1 MTLIICIPSG
11 ITSPL
16 IKKKS
21 IIVLNKKSSFALSK
35 FIELVI
41 RILVIIDNIYF

>member
-1 MTLIICIPSG
+1 MELIICIPSG

-16 IKKKS
+16 IKNKS
-21 IIVLNKKSSFALSK
+21 IIVLNKKSNFALSK
-35 FIELVI
+35 FIEFVV